1 MKRSH
6 FRFMLAGGLA
16 ILTSMS
22 AIASADDAK
31 DKAIENDR
39 KLLEGTWR
47 IVALEVDGHK
57 SKDEDARKF
66 TVVNG
71 ADGKWSLRSEGKE
84 IIKGTNAID
93 PTQKPK
99 TIEITL
105 TAGQDKG
112 KSFLG
117 IYELGEKTRKLCFAP
132 AGKDRPTKFTSTP
145 GNKHILVIFERD
157 QIKQE
162 AARTY

>member
-1 MKRSH
+1 
-6 FRFMLAGGLA
+6 MLAGALA

-47 IVALEVDGHK
+47 IVFLEINGNR

-71 ADGKWSLRSEGKE
+71 SDGKWSLHSEGKE

-99 TIEITL
+99 QIEITL

-132 AGKDRPTKFTSTP
+132 AGKNRPTAFTSTS
-145 GNKHILVIFERD
+145 GNEHILVIFERE
-157 QIKQE
+157 K
-162 AARTY
+162 TK